1 MLSNSFHSSTKAH
14 SLSNAG
20 SLAKA
25 ERHNDRGYFSFYY
38 DKSKIAQIVG
48 DSSTLAAD
56 VERAINDTFNP
67 YVDEYN
73 ARQKRKDRK
82 IETSAF
88 EYFCNQK
95 NLDIATEA
103 IFQIGDQEF
112 WSQYRTDT
120 VVHRGKNKYV
130 LHEYHTEV
138 KEVMNEIYGKQIAA
152 FENIYETHGAQ
163 IAAAI
168 RKAYDD
174 ALAVA
179 QKHEQQHP
187 DFQDIYKTPL
197 VVS

>member
-1 MLSNSFHSSTKAH
+1 MLSNSFHSSAKAH
-14 SLSNAG
+14 SLSSAG

-25 ERHNDRGYFSFYY
+25 ERHNDRGYFSFSY
-38 DKSKIAQIVG
+38 DQSKIAQIVG
-48 DSSTLAAD
+48 NSSTLAAD

-88 EYFCNQK
+88 EYFCSQK
-95 NLDIATEA
+95 KLDIATEA

-112 WSQYRTDT
+112 WSRWRTDT
-120 VVHRGKNKYV
+120 VIQRGSRQRV
-130 LHEYHTEV
+130 LKSFPEEV
-138 KEVMNEIYGKQIAA
+138 KNVMNDILGKQVAA

-163 IAAAI
+163 IATAI

-174 ALAVA
+174 AFAVA
-179 QKHEQQHP
+179 QGYEQQHP
-187 DFQDIYKTPL
+187 DFQDIYTA
-197 VVS
+197 